1 MATVVV
7 DQMRD
12 RLLSLD
18 EAAHRLQE
26 TEPVASTI
34 LDATSKISFEI
45 SENWKD
51 EISAREDTDVV
62 EGTMTVNGHEMPLT
76 KRGLLSAA
84 SNFGIT
90 EAYAVKRI
98 PGYLLQSLLNY
109 HYGLGLNGAEFNML
123 TVDNKVSAFIRPTL
137 RPFSNVRLFEE
148 IVDGINRQYGEAT
161 EILVDYKFTNSLAR
175 TDVRFIIPERE
186 RVIRDGNMNDVPV
199 DQPDLWSSG
208 IHFSNSLMGKT
219 QTSIE
224 AYLFRWWCTNGCTES
239 PGDIGTWSRKSNGSE
254 EGELYYWA
262 REAVDEVLGG
272 MEDRFDQ
279 VQRMTKIDV
288 SGGRTSDVLKEV
300 FSSNSV
306 PVAQRDRIQER
317 LLGADSLTM
326 YTVMNAIS
334 EEANNPDIDPNHADR
349 LMRITGDIPNVIFNT
364 ERAKVWDEGHRASKS
379 APNPYEIVY

>member
-18 EAAHRLQE
+18 EAANRLQE

-186 RVIRDGNMNDVPV
+186 RVVQDGNMNDVPV
-199 DQPDLWSSG
+199 GQPDLWSSG

-288 SGGRTSDVLKEV
+288 SGGRTADVLKEV